1 MFIIFIKHFYKKYF
15 NLNIYKKVKDK
26 FIIFKIKL
34 NNKFYIFKNK
44 FIYFIKKY
52 YKLKIK

>member
-1 MFIIFIKHFYKKYF
+1 MFIIFIKYSYKEYF
-15 NLNIYKKVKDK
+15 NFNIYKKIKNK
-26 FIIFKIKL
+26 FIVFKIKL
-34 NNKFYIFKNK
+34 TNKFYIFKNK